1 MLRSLWTA
9 ASGMESQQ
17 MNIDVIS
24 NNLANVNTVGFKRSR
39 ADFQDLLYQTVKSA
53 GTSSSAN
60 TQVPTG
66 IQIGLGSKAVAVQ
79 KLFTQG
85 GAQKTGSELDLA
97 IEGEGFFQILQ
108 PNGELAYTR
117 AGGFKLDSNGRIVT
131 SDGYPLNP
139 EMTIPIDTTSIT
151 IGLDGTVSVIAA
163 GIQTTPTEIGK
174 IQLADFSNPAGLSG
188 IGRNLFIETFASGT
202 PTTGV
207 PGENGIGSIS
217 QGYLEM
223 SNVSVIDEMVN
234 MIVGQRAYEVNGKA
248 ISTADEMLQTANNLR
263 R

>member
-1 MLRSLWTA
+1 MIRSLWTA

-39 ADFQDLLYQTVKSA
+39 ADFQDLLYQTLKSA
-53 GTSSSAN
+53 GAPSSAT

-79 KLFTQG
+79 KLFIQG
-85 GAQKTGSELDLA
+85 STQKTGSELDLA
-97 IEGEGFFQILQ
+97 IEGDGFFQITQ
-108 PNGELAYTR
+108 PSGNLAYTR
-117 AGGFKLDSNGRIVT
+117 AGGFKLDSSSRIVT
-131 SDGYPLNP
+131 SDGYPLEP
-139 EMTIPIDTTSIT
+139 EMTIPTDTTSIT
-151 IGLDGTVSVIAA
+151 IGLDGTLSVLAA
-163 GIQTTPTEIGK
+163 GSQTPTEIGT
-174 IQLADFSNPAGLSG
+174 IQLADFSNQAGLHS
-188 IGRNLFIETFASGT
+188 IGRNLLIESLSSGT
-202 PTTGV
+202 PTTGT
-207 PGENGIGSIS
+207 PGTNGIGSLS

-223 SNVSVIDEMVN
+223 SNVSVVDEMVN
-234 MIVGQRAYEVNGKA
+234 MIVGQRAYEVNAKA